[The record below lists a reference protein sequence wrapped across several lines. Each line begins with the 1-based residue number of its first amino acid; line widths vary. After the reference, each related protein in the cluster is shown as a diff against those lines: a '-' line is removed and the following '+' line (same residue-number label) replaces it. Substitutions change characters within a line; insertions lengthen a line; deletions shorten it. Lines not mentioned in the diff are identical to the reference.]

1 MTEAAP
7 AALTAF
13 SMPFTFSIADGIAF
27 GFISYVVIKALTGKF
42 SDLTPA
48 VVVIAAL
55 WVVKFAFFA

>member
-1 MTEAAP
+1 
-7 AALTAF
+7 
-13 SMPFTFSIADGIAF
+13 MPFTFSIADGIAF
-27 GFISYVVIKALTGKF
+27 GFISYVAIKALTGKF